1 MYDFSE
7 QYLLSC
13 DPSAVGC
20 GGGRAS
26 GGLAHLQANGA
37 ILETDY
43 IKPKVANTKQVNTR
57 TCTTTN
63 AAGDP
68 LPTFELLKDPG
79 FDSVESAYEGLT
91 GYWGLKTA
99 LKDSPVTVSFE
110 VAADFLVYSGGVY
123 QTQCGCDN

>member
-1 MYDFSE
+1 ME
-7 QYLLSC
+7 K
-13 DPSAVGC
+13 
-20 GGGRAS
+20 
-26 GGLAHLQANGA
+26 
-37 ILETDY
+37 DY

-68 LPTFELLKDPG
+68 LETFNLLKEPG
-79 FDSVESAYEGLT
+79 FDSVESAYFEDGVGLT
-91 GYWGLKTA
+91 GYLGLKTA